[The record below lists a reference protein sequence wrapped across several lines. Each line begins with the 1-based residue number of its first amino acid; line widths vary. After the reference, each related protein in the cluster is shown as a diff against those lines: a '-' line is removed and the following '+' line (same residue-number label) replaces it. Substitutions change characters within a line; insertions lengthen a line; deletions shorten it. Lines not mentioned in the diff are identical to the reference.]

1 MPALPHDPIQARSTK
16 IVATIGNVSSD
27 PAQLRQLHD
36 AGVNV
41 FRLNFSH
48 GTQADQ
54 GARIDAIRAMEADTG
69 MPTCILVDLQGPKFR
84 VGLVEDG
91 IVVKVYFDNDAVFN
105 QPNAKF
111 WPLQIYQ
118 NTCGHAGIRFH
129 GAYGINPRPL
139 VGLCAMRKIQPKNV
153 DTSIV

>member
-1 MPALPHDPIQARSTK
+1 MPALPHDPIQTRSTK

-27 PAQLRQLHD
+27 PAKLRQLHD

-69 MPTCILVDLQGPKFR
+69 IPTCILADCTARFLESSLMGQCQPLPSLQAPPC
-84 VGLVEDG
+84 VL
-91 IVVKVYFDNDAVFN
+91 
-105 QPNAKF
+105 
-111 WPLQIYQ
+111 
-118 NTCGHAGIRFH
+118 H
-129 GAYGINPRPL
+129 G
-139 VGLCAMRKIQPKNV
+139 
-153 DTSIV
+153 

>member
-27 PAQLRQLHD
+27 PAKLRQLHD

-54 GARIDAIRAMEADTG
+54 GARIDAIRAMEVDTG
-69 MPTCILVDLQGPKFR
+69 MPTCIRVDLQGPKFR
-84 VGLVEDG
+84 VGLAINERFRG
-91 IVVKVYFDNDAVFN
+91 WL
-105 QPNAKF
+105 PNCHA
-111 WPLQIYQ
+111 PLPQRTGS
-118 NTCGHAGIRFH
+118 NC
-129 GAYGINPRPL
+129 
-139 VGLCAMRKIQPKNV
+139 
-153 DTSIV
+153 